1 MNTYLI
7 DSRLKKISK
16 IKTMNFDNLK
26 ITTIYNIFNLAPNK
40 VLKQQNLHK
49 KFFPLWE
56 QLTFMTIDKHG
67 CHQMKN

>member
-49 KFFPLWE
+49 KFFPL
-56 QLTFMTIDKHG
+56 
-67 CHQMKN
+67 